1 MVDINEYTR
10 ETTCEYKGEVYS
22 VRDNGAVMRHAREGK
37 KARKLD
43 NVWTFGTK
51 DKARGYMMISSH
63 RVHII
68 VAKAFIPGNEDGKMV
83 VDHID
88 TNRCNNR
95 VENLRW
101 LTKLEN
107 VLLNEAT
114 LKRVTYLCGGD
125 INKFIENPSCLQ
137 DLTGSNQDIMWMR
150 TVTPEEARLAME
162 RISSW
167 AKRPISSYKMMK
179 ERETT
184 KDFEDWLKKHE
195 IKETNPFF
203 ENGKVEKQRTSTE
216 EPNSDEEAWE
226 EIRRALTA
234 PRVERSDY
242 QNPMM
247 KELEERKRLAEE
259 KKESLTKGTF
269 QIGFFEK
276 MQFPSDSA
284 SFSGSISLSVSKA
297 NLPQTHSVKHY
308 QEGRLKGLKII
319 HNLFSQLF
327 LVGVIEVTE
336 HYIASH
342 ALMGNL

>member
-1 MVDINEYTR
+1 MVDVNEYTR
-10 ETTCEYKGEVYS
+10 EITCEYKGEVYS

-51 DKARGYMMISSH
+51 DKTRGYMMISSH
-63 RVHII
+63 RVHIV

-137 DLTGSNQDIMWMR
+137 DLTGDNQDIMWMR
-150 TVTPEEARLAME
+150 TVSAEEAKLALA

-167 AKRPISSYKMMK
+167 AKRPISSFKMMK
-179 ERETT
+179 KREKT

-195 IKETNPFF
+195 IKDTNSFP
-203 ENGKVEKQRTSTE
+203 ENRNVDKQNASTE
-216 EPNSDEEAWE
+216 EPNSDEKAWE
-226 EIRRALTA
+226 EFRRALTT
-234 PRVERSDY
+234 PRTEQSEY
-242 QNPMM
+242 KNPMM
-247 KELEERKRLAEE
+247 KESEERDMSAKE
-259 KKESLTKGTF
+259 KKKSLTEGTF
-269 QIGFFEK
+269 QIGFYEK
-276 MQFPSDSA
+276 MQFPLCPIEATGGLDSYA
-284 SFSGSISLSVSKA
+284 KELQIGDVIAKSEKGDEYTIISLGWTTEW
-297 NLPQTHSVKHY
+297 NTIQ
-308 QEGRLKGLKII
+308 
-319 HNLFSQLF
+319 
-327 LVGVIEVTE
+327 VG
-336 HYIASH
+336 
-342 ALMGNL
+342 GKK

>member
-107 VLLNEAT
+107 VGSSRISGAWIFRKVLN
-114 LKRVTYLCGGD
+114 LQH
-125 INKFIENPSCLQ
+125 ENCRCNMDVPSRWLE
-137 DLTGSNQDIMWMR
+137 R
-150 TVTPEEARLAME
+150 TVRDSPVR
-162 RISSW
+162 
-167 AKRPISSYKMMK
+167 
-179 ERETT
+179 
-184 KDFEDWLKKHE
+184 
-195 IKETNPFF
+195 TN
-203 ENGKVEKQRTSTE
+203 
-216 EPNSDEEAWE
+216 
-226 EIRRALTA
+226 
-234 PRVERSDY
+234 
-242 QNPMM
+242 
-247 KELEERKRLAEE
+247 
-259 KKESLTKGTF
+259 
-269 QIGFFEK
+269 
-276 MQFPSDSA
+276 
-284 SFSGSISLSVSKA
+284 
-297 NLPQTHSVKHY
+297 
-308 QEGRLKGLKII
+308 
-319 HNLFSQLF
+319 
-327 LVGVIEVTE
+327 
-336 HYIASH
+336 
-342 ALMGNL
+342 